1 MAEEESDKPYLEES
15 AFEALEKDSQEFIS
29 ILSRD
34 EALEKF
40 RVEYEKLLA
49 IMKKSRENEKHL
61 MEKCRK
67 LSAELVEKSSK
78 VAVLTKLTHDD
89 GETIS
94 SLKSELEKAWKMV
107 DKVYEREQKTKETID
122 SLQKEISRLNNL
134 MKERAGQDYNV
145 EDLLRLQEE
154 VTEERDQLL
163 SEVVKLRQSL
173 TEITEQQQ
181 EAEKAKNEAEQ
192 SVLQLQQ
199 DIQLRQSEEL
209 REARKKEKMETEL
222 KNLLA
227 EMNKKQAE
235 VQKLQQQ
242 IENGKEEQLKI
253 ENNLK
258 EQKTLNEKAGKELEQ
273 LKMKYQKLTQESE
286 QQSAMLDDVMKD
298 IGQKTAQLKE
308 TEDEAA
314 HMSLEISKL
323 SKMRDVLQ
331 NKLRTAEEQKVD
343 AEHEKSMLK
352 NQIIRLEKELETGK
366 KQAETDKRAIDG
378 LVRERDMLNQNLI
391 KATNATQKQIDL
403 VKLHEQSKQNLETE
417 IQNYKT
423 EAQKQRKIIYQLEKE
438 RDSFIKELSELKE
451 KVLSHMKDLEM
462 HQIQICNYEKEIEVQ
477 GVKLKQQKNLC
488 ETLRTE
494 RTLYSKNLIEAKDE
508 IAEMMMKL
516 RNSTRQV
523 DQLKEEIK
531 EKDIALEKVQVEF
544 QQSEAEKESM
554 KAELLKMTKQAHE
567 AKAYIDN
574 QEAEEKR
581 LLKIISEADAERLKQ
596 KKEFDKVLCERRAL
610 GTQLIHRNDEVALLY
625 EKIKI
630 QQAILNRGESEYR
643 QRVEDMRILKLEIK
657 KLRRE
662 KGILGKSVANV
673 QELRWEF
680 NHMQKELLKE
690 QTRCKILEEEL
701 QKPLQVHRWRK
712 LEASDPTTYELILK
726 VQRLQKRLISK
737 TGEVIEKEFLLQEK
751 EKLYMELR
759 HVLAR
764 QPGPEATEQLQ
775 QYRNILREKVLSS
788 ELSMCETQSKEYK
801 HEIERLN
808 NELLEVKKKYLS
820 QKRKEQQKKT
830 SRDSH
835 GPILELIQVP
845 LDGIPSLR
853 EKERSSIDMRTKLP
867 PLKTDVPHFNIGGF
881 PSSKPIPKIA
891 V

>member
-1 MAEEESDKPYLEES
+1 YLEES

-29 ILSRD
+29 ILNRD

-78 VAVLTKLTHDD
+78 VAVLTKLTNDD
-89 GETIS
+89 EETIS
-94 SLKSELEKAWKMV
+94 SLKAELEKAWKMV
-107 DKVYEREQKTKETID
+107 DKAYEREQKTKETIN
-122 SLQKEISRLNNL
+122 SLKKEISRLNNL
-134 MKERAGQDYNV
+134 MKEKAGQEYNV
-145 EDLLRLQEE
+145 EDLLRFQEE

-181 EAEKAKNEAEQ
+181 ETEKAKNEAEQ

-199 DIQLRQSEEL
+199 DIQLRQNEEL

-227 EMNKKQAE
+227 EMDNKEAE

-242 IENGKEEQLKI
+242 IENSKEEQLKI
-253 ENNLK
+253 ENSLR
-258 EQKTLNEKAGKELEQ
+258 EQKNLNEKAGKELEQ
-273 LKMKYQKLTQESE
+273 LKMKNQKLTQESE
-286 QQSAMLDDVMKD
+286 QHSAMIDDVMKD

-308 TEDEAA
+308 IEDEAA
-314 HMSLEISKL
+314 QMRLEISKL
-323 SKMRDVLQ
+323 SKTRDVLQ
-331 NKLRTAEEQKVD
+331 NKLRTAEEQRVD

-352 NQIIRLEKELETGK
+352 NQIIRLEKELETSK
-366 KQAETDKRAIDG
+366 KQAEIDKRTTDG

-403 VKLHEQSKQNLETE
+403 VKLHEQSKQNLEAE
-417 IQNYKT
+417 IQNYKI

-438 RDSFIKELSELKE
+438 RESFIHETSELKE
-451 KVLSHMKDLEM
+451 KVLNHMKDLEI
-462 HQIQICNYEKEIEVQ
+462 HQMQICDYEKEIQVQ
-477 GVKLKQQKNLC
+477 VIKLKQQQNLC

-508 IAEMMMKL
+508 IAEMKMKL
-516 RNSTRQV
+516 KTATRQV
-523 DQLKEEIK
+523 DQLKEELK
-531 EKDIALEKVQVEF
+531 EKEAALEKAHLEF
-544 QQSEAEKESM
+544 QQSEDEKESL
-554 KAELLKMTKQAHE
+554 KAELLKMTKQALE
-567 AKAYIDN
+567 TKAYIEN
-574 QEAEEKR
+574 QEAEEKK
-581 LLKIISEADAERLKQ
+581 LLKIIAEADAERLKQ
-596 KKEFDKVLCERRAL
+596 KKEFDKVLCERHAL
-610 GTQLIHRNDEVALLY
+610 GTQLMRRNDEVALLY

-630 QQAILNRGESEYR
+630 QQAILNRGETEYR
-643 QRVEDMRILKLEIK
+643 QRMEDMRILKLEIK

-673 QELRWEF
+673 EELRWEF
-680 NHMQKELLKE
+680 NHMQKELLRE

-751 EKLYMELR
+751 EKLYVELR

-775 QYRNILREKVLSS
+775 QYRNILREKTKQIKVLSS
-788 ELSMCETQSKEYK
+788 ELTMCETQSKEYK
-801 HEIERLN
+801 REIERLN
-808 NELLEVKKKYLS
+808 IELLEVKKKYLA
-820 QKRKEQQKKT
+820 QKRKEQQKK
-830 SRDSH
+830 
-835 GPILELIQVP
+835 
-845 LDGIPSLR
+845 
-853 EKERSSIDMRTKLP
+853 EKERSSVDMRTKLP
-867 PLKTDVPHFNIGGF
+867 PLKTDVPHFNVGGF
-881 PSSKPIPKIA
+881 PLSGPIPKI
-891 V
+891 

>member
-1 MAEEESDKPYLEES
+1 YLEES
-15 AFEALEKDSQEFIS
+15 AFEALEEDAQEFIS

-49 IMKKSRENEKHL
+49 IMKKSRENERHL

-107 DKVYEREQKTKETID
+107 DKACEREQKTKETIN
-122 SLQKEISRLNNL
+122 SLQKEISRLNDL
-134 MKERAGQDYNV
+134 MKERAGQEYNV
-145 EDLLRLQEE
+145 GDLLRFQEE
-154 VTEERDQLL
+154 VTEERDELL
-163 SEVVKLRQSL
+163 SEVVNLRQNL
-173 TEITEQQQ
+173 TEITEKQQ
-181 EAEKAKNEAEQ
+181 ETEKAKNEAEQ

-199 DIQLRQSEEL
+199 DIQLRQNEEL
-209 REARKKEKMETEL
+209 RETQKKEKMETDL

-227 EMNKKQAE
+227 EMDNKQAE
-235 VQKLQQQ
+235 VQRLQQQ
-242 IENGKEEQLKI
+242 IKNDKEEQLKI
-253 ENNLK
+253 ENNLT
-258 EQKTLNEKAGKELEQ
+258 EQKTLNEKAGKELEE
-273 LKMKYQKLTQESE
+273 LKMKYEKLTQESE

-298 IGQKTAQLKE
+298 IGRKTTQLKE
-308 TEDEAA
+308 IQDEASQ
-314 HMSLEISKL
+314 MSLEISKL
-323 SKMRDVLQ
+323 RKMRDVLQ
-331 NKLRTAEEQKVD
+331 NKLRTAEEQRVD

-352 NQIIRLEKELETGK
+352 NQIIRLEKELETAK
-366 KQAETDKRAIDG
+366 KQAEADKRAIDG

-391 KATNATQKQIDL
+391 KATNATQKQMDL
-403 VKLHEQSKQNLETE
+403 VKLHEQSKQNLEIE
-417 IQNYKT
+417 IHGYKI

-438 RDSFIKELSELKE
+438 RESFIKETSELKE
-451 KVLSHMKDLEM
+451 KILHHMKDIEV

-477 GVKLKQQKNLC
+477 MIKLKQQQKLC
-488 ETLRTE
+488 ESLRTE

-508 IAEMMMKL
+508 IAEMKMKL

-523 DQLKEEIK
+523 DHLKDEIK
-531 EKDIALEKVQVEF
+531 EKDIALEKAHVEF
-544 QQSEAEKESM
+544 QQSEDEKEAM
-554 KAELLKMTKQAHE
+554 KAELLKMTKEAQD
-567 AKAYIDN
+567 AKAHLES
-574 QEAEEKR
+574 QEAEEKN
-581 LLKIISEADAERLKQ
+581 LLKIIAEADAERLRQ
-596 KKEFDKVLCERRAL
+596 KKEFDKVLCERHAL
-610 GTQLIHRNDEVALLY
+610 GTQLIHRNEEVALLY

-630 QQAILNRGESEYR
+630 QQAILNRGDTEYR
-643 QRVEDMRILKLEIK
+643 QRMEDMRVLKLEIK
-657 KLRRE
+657 KLRQK

-690 QTRCKILEEEL
+690 QTRCKILEEEV

-726 VQRLQKRLISK
+726 VHRLQKRLISK

-775 QYRNILREKVLSS
+775 QFRNILREKMKQIKVLSS

-820 QKRKEQQKKT
+820 QKRKEQQKK
-830 SRDSH
+830 
-835 GPILELIQVP
+835 
-845 LDGIPSLR
+845 
-853 EKERSSIDMRTKLP
+853 EKERSTIDMRTKLP
-867 PLKTDVPHFNIGGF
+867 PLKTDVPHFNMRGF
-881 PSSKPIPKIA
+881 PLSKSIPKI
-891 V
+891 

>member
-1 MAEEESDKPYLEES
+1 YLEES

-49 IMKKSRENEKHL
+49 VMKKSRENEKHL

-78 VAVLTKLTHDD
+78 VAVLTKLTNDD

-107 DKVYEREQKTKETID
+107 DKAYEREQKTKETIN
-122 SLQKEISRLNNL
+122 SLNKEISRLNNL
-134 MKERAGQDYNV
+134 MKERAGQEYNV
-145 EDLLRLQEE
+145 EDLLRFQEE
-154 VTEERDQLL
+154 VTEERDELL
-163 SEVVKLRQSL
+163 SEVVKLRQNL
-173 TEITEQQQ
+173 TEITKQQQ
-181 EAEKAKNEAEQ
+181 ETEKAKNEAEQ

-199 DIQLRQSEEL
+199 DIQLRQNEEL
-209 REARKKEKMETEL
+209 REARKKDKMETEL

-227 EMNKKQAE
+227 EMDNKQAE

-242 IENGKEEQLKI
+242 IEKDKEEQLKI
-253 ENNLK
+253 ENNLR
-258 EQKTLNEKAGKELEQ
+258 EQKNLNEKAGKELEQ

-286 QQSAMLDDVMKD
+286 QQNAMIDDMMKD
-298 IGQKTAQLKE
+298 ISQKTAQLKE
-308 TEDEAA
+308 LEDEAA
-314 HMSLEISKL
+314 QMRLDISKL
-323 SKMRDVLQ
+323 SKIRDVLQ
-331 NKLRTAEEQKVD
+331 NKLHTAEEQKVD

-352 NQIIRLEKELETGK
+352 NQIIRLEKEVETAK
-366 KQAETDKRAIDG
+366 KQAETDKRTIDG
-378 LVRERDMLNQNLI
+378 LVRERDVLNQNLV
-391 KATNATQKQIDL
+391 KATNATEKQIHL

-417 IQNYKT
+417 IQSYKI

-438 RDSFIKELSELKE
+438 RESFINEASELKE
-451 KVLSHMKDLEM
+451 KVLCHMKDLEI
-462 HQIQICNYEKEIEVQ
+462 HQMQICDYEKEIQ
-477 GVKLKQQKNLC
+477 AQMIKLKQQQNLC
-488 ETLRTE
+488 DTLRTE

-508 IAEMMMKL
+508 IAEMKMKL
-516 RNSTRQV
+516 KNATRQL
-523 DQLKEEIK
+523 DQLKEELK
-531 EKDIALEKVQVEF
+531 EKDLALEKAHVEF
-544 QQSEAEKESM
+544 QQSEDEKESL
-554 KAELLKMTKQAHE
+554 KSELLKVTKQAQE
-567 AKAYIDN
+567 DKAYIEN
-574 QEAEEKR
+574 QEAEAKN
-581 LLKIISEADAERLKQ
+581 LLKIIAEADAERLRQ
-596 KKEFDKVLCERRAL
+596 KKEFDKVLCQRHAL
-610 GTQLIHRNDEVALLY
+610 GVQLIRRNDEVALLY

-630 QQAILNRGESEYR
+630 QQAILNRGEAQYR
-643 QRVEDMRILKLEIK
+643 QRMEDMRILKLEIK

-673 QELRWEF
+673 EELRWEF
-680 NHMQKELLKE
+680 NHMQKELLRE

-751 EKLYMELR
+751 EKLYVELR

-775 QYRNILREKVLSS
+775 QYRSILRDKTKQIKALSS
-788 ELSMCETQSKEYK
+788 ELSMCEAQSKEYK

-820 QKRKEQQKKT
+820 QKRKEQQKK
-830 SRDSH
+830 
-835 GPILELIQVP
+835 
-845 LDGIPSLR
+845 
-853 EKERSSIDMRTKLP
+853 EKEQSSIDMRMKLP
-867 PLKTDVPHFNIGGF
+867 PLKTDVPHFNQGDF
-881 PSSKPIPKIA
+881 PLSKPVPKI
-891 V
+891 

>member
-1 MAEEESDKPYLEES
+1 MAEEKSDKPYLEES

-29 ILSRD
+29 MLNRD

-40 RVEYEKLLA
+40 RVEYEKLFA
-49 IMKKSRENEKHL
+49 IMKKSRENERHL

-107 DKVYEREQKTKETID
+107 DKAHEREQKTKETIN
-122 SLQKEISRLNNL
+122 SLKKEISRLNTL
-134 MKERAGQDYNV
+134 MKERAGQENNV
-145 EDLLRLQEE
+145 DDLLRLQEE

-163 SEVVKLRQSL
+163 SEVVKLRQGL

-181 EAEKAKNEAEQ
+181 ETEKAKNEAEQ

-209 REARKKEKMETEL
+209 RETRKKEKMETEL
-222 KNLLA
+222 KNLLD
-227 EMNKKQAE
+227 EMDNKEAE
-235 VQKLQQQ
+235 VQKLQQE
-242 IENGKEEQLKI
+242 IENNKEKQMEI
-253 ENNLK
+253 ENNLR
-258 EQKTLNEKAGKELEQ
+258 EQKILNEKAGKELEQ
-273 LKMKYQKLTQESE
+273 LKMKYQKLTEESG
-286 QQSAMLDDVMKD
+286 QQNAMIDDVMKD

-308 TEDEAA
+308 IEDEAA
-314 HMSLEISKL
+314 QMHLEISKL

-343 AEHEKSMLK
+343 AEHEKNMLK
-352 NQIIRLEKELETGK
+352 NQIIRLEKELETAK
-366 KQAETDKRAIDG
+366 KQAEADKRTIDG

-417 IQNYKT
+417 IQSYKI

-438 RDSFIKELSELKE
+438 RESFIKETSELKE
-451 KVLSHMKDLEM
+451 KVLHHMKDLEI
-462 HQIQICNYEKEIEVQ
+462 HQMQICDCEKEIQVQ
-477 GVKLKQQKNLC
+477 MIKLKQQQNLC

-508 IAEMMMKL
+508 IAEMKMKL
-516 RNSTRQV
+516 KTATRHV
-523 DQLKEEIK
+523 DHLKEEIK
-531 EKDIALEKVQVEF
+531 EKDLALEKAHVEF
-544 QQSEAEKESM
+544 QQSEDEKESL
-554 KAELLKMTKQAHE
+554 KAELLKMTKQAQE
-567 AKAYIDN
+567 AKAYIEN
-574 QEAEEKR
+574 QEAEEKK
-581 LLKIISEADAERLKQ
+581 LIKIIAEADAERLRQ
-596 KKEFDKVLCERRAL
+596 NKELDKALCERHAL
-610 GTQLIHRNDEVALLY
+610 GTQLIRRNDEVALLY

-630 QQAILNRGESEYR
+630 QQAILNRGENEYR
-643 QRVEDMRILKLEIK
+643 QRMEDMRILRLEIK

-673 QELRWEF
+673 EELRCEF
-680 NHMQKELLKE
+680 NHMQKELLRE

-712 LEASDPTTYELILK
+712 LEASDPTTFELILK

-751 EKLYMELR
+751 EKLYVELR

-775 QYRNILREKVLSS
+775 QYRNILREKTKQIKALSS
-788 ELSMCETQSKEYK
+788 ELTMCETQSKEYK

-808 NELLEVKKKYLS
+808 SELLEVKKKYLS
-820 QKRKEQQKKT
+820 QKRKEQQKK
-830 SRDSH
+830 
-835 GPILELIQVP
+835 
-845 LDGIPSLR
+845 
-853 EKERSSIDMRTKLP
+853 EKERSGIDMGTKLP
-867 PLKTDVPHFNIGGF
+867 PLKTDVPHFNMGGF

>member
-1 MAEEESDKPYLEES
+1 MQEQEKSDKPYLEES
-15 AFEALEKDSQEFIS
+15 AFEALEKDSQEFINV
-29 ILSRD
+29 LSRD

-61 MEKCRK
+61 MGKCRK
-67 LSAELVEKSSK
+67 LSAELAEKSSK

-107 DKVYEREQKTKETID
+107 DKAHEREQKTKETIS
-122 SLQKEISRLNNL
+122 SLKKEISRLNNL
-134 MKERAGQDYNV
+134 MKEKAGQEYNV
-145 EDLLRLQEE
+145 EDLLRVQEE

-163 SEVVKLRQSL
+163 SEVVQLRQSL

-181 EAEKAKNEAEQ
+181 ETEKAKNEAEQ
-192 SVLQLQQ
+192 AVLQLQQ
-199 DIQLRQSEEL
+199 EIQLRQSEEL
-209 REARKKEKMETEL
+209 RETRKKEKMETEL

-227 EMNKKQAE
+227 EMDNKQAE

-242 IENGKEEQLKI
+242 IENDKEEQLNI
-253 ENNLK
+253 ENNLR
-258 EQKTLNEKAGKELEQ
+258 EQKILNEKAGKELEQ
-273 LKMKYQKLTQESE
+273 LKMKYQKLTEESE
-286 QQSAMLDDVMKD
+286 QQSAMIDDVMKD
-298 IGQKTAQLKE
+298 ISQKTAQLKE
-308 TEDEAA
+308 VEDEAA
-314 HMSLEISKL
+314 QMRLEISKL
-323 SKMRDVLQ
+323 SKVRDVLQ

-352 NQIIRLEKELETGK
+352 NQIIRLEKELETAK
-366 KQAETDKRAIDG
+366 KQAETDKRTIDG

-403 VKLHEQSKQNLETE
+403 VKLHEQSKQNLESE

-438 RDSFIKELSELKE
+438 RESFIKETSELKE
-451 KVLSHMKDLEM
+451 KVLHHMKDLEI
-462 HQIQICNYEKEIEVQ
+462 HQIQICDYEKEVQ
-477 GVKLKQQKNLC
+477 EQTIKLKQQQNLC
-488 ETLRTE
+488 ETLRAE

-508 IAEMMMKL
+508 IAEMKMKL
-516 RNSTRQV
+516 KTATRQL
-523 DQLKEEIK
+523 DHLKEELR
-531 EKDIALEKVQVEF
+531 EKDVALEKAHVEF
-544 QQSEAEKESM
+544 QQSEDEKESL
-554 KAELLKMTKQAHE
+554 KAELLKMTKQAQE
-567 AKAYIDN
+567 ARAYIAN
-574 QEAEEKR
+574 QEAEEKN
-581 LLKIISEADAERLKQ
+581 LLKIIAEADAERLKH
-596 KKEFDKVLCERRAL
+596 KKEFDKVLSERRAL

-630 QQAILNRGESEYR
+630 QQAILNRGETEYR
-643 QRVEDMRILKLEIK
+643 QRMEDMRILKLEIK

-673 QELRWEF
+673 EELRWEF
-680 NHMQKELLKE
+680 NHMQKELLRE

-712 LEASDPTTYELILK
+712 LEARDPTTFELILK

-751 EKLYMELR
+751 EKLYVELR

-764 QPGPEATEQLQ
+764 QPGPEAAEQLQ
-775 QYRNILREKVLSS
+775 QFRNVLREKTKQIKALSS

-808 NELLEVKKKYLS
+808 NELLEAKKKYLS
-820 QKRKEQQKKT
+820 QKRKEQQKK
-830 SRDSH
+830 
-835 GPILELIQVP
+835 
-845 LDGIPSLR
+845 
-853 EKERSSIDMRTKLP
+853 EKEQSSIDMGTKLP
-867 PLKTDVPHFNIGGF
+867 PLKAAVPHFNTGGF
-881 PSSKPIPKIA
+881 PLSKPIPRIA

>member
-1 MAEEESDKPYLEES
+1 YLEES

-29 ILSRD
+29 ILNRD

-49 IMKKSRENEKHL
+49 ILKKSRENEKHL

-67 LSAELVEKSSK
+67 LSVELVEKASK

-107 DKVYEREQKTKETID
+107 DKAYEREQKTKETID
-122 SLQKEISRLNNL
+122 SLKNEISRLNNL
-134 MKERAGQDYNV
+134 IKERAGQEYNV
-145 EDLLRLQEE
+145 QDLLRLQEE

-181 EAEKAKNEAEQ
+181 ETEKAKNEAEQ

-199 DIQLRQSEEL
+199 EIQLRQAEEL

-227 EMNKKQAE
+227 EMDNKQAE

-242 IENGKEEQLKI
+242 IEKDKEEQLKI
-253 ENNLK
+253 ENNLR
-258 EQKTLNEKAGKELEQ
+258 EQKTLNEKADKELEQ
-273 LKMKYQKLTQESE
+273 MKMKYQKLTHESE

-308 TEDEAA
+308 IQDEAA
-314 HMSLEISKL
+314 RMSLEISKL

-343 AEHEKSMLK
+343 AEHEKNMLK

-366 KQAETDKRAIDG
+366 KQAEADKRAIDG

-438 RDSFIKELSELKE
+438 RESFIKELSELKE
-451 KVLSHMKDLEM
+451 KVLNYMKDVEM

-477 GVKLKQQKNLC
+477 GFKLKQQQNLC
-488 ETLRTE
+488 ETLRSE
-494 RTLYSKNLIEAKDE
+494 RTLYSQNLIEAKDE

-516 RNSTRQV
+516 KNSTRQV

-531 EKDIALEKVQVEF
+531 EKDVALEKVNVEF
-544 QQSEAEKESM
+544 QQSEDEKEAM
-554 KAELLKMTKQAHE
+554 KAELLKMTKQAQE
-567 AKAYIDN
+567 AKAYIQN

-581 LLKIISEADAERLKQ
+581 LLKIIAEADAERLKQ
-596 KKEFDKVLCERRAL
+596 KKEFDKVLCERHAL
-610 GTQLIHRNDEVALLY
+610 GTRLIRRNDEVALLY
-625 EKIKI
+625 QKIRI

-643 QRVEDMRILKLEIK
+643 QRLEDMRILKLEIR

-680 NHMQKELLKE
+680 NHMQKELLRE

-751 EKLYMELR
+751 EKLYVELR

-775 QYRNILREKVLSS
+775 QYRNILRQKMKQIKVLSS

-820 QKRKEQQKKT
+820 QKRKEQQKK
-830 SRDSH
+830 
-835 GPILELIQVP
+835 
-845 LDGIPSLR
+845 
-853 EKERSSIDMRTKLP
+853 EKEQSRIDMRIKLP

-881 PSSKPIPKIA
+881 PSSKPIPKI
-891 V
+891 

>member
-1 MAEEESDKPYLEES
+1 MAEEETGNPYIEES

-29 ILSRD
+29 ILNRD

-49 IMKKSRENEKHL
+49 VMKKSRENEKHL

-107 DKVYEREQKTKETID
+107 DKAYEREQKTKETIN
-122 SLQKEISRLNNL
+122 SLKKEISHLNNL
-134 MKERAGQDYNV
+134 MKERAGHEYNV

-173 TEITEQQQ
+173 TEVTEQQQ
-181 EAEKAKNEAEQ
+181 ETEKAKNEAEQ

-222 KNLLA
+222 KNLLT
-227 EMNKKQAE
+227 EMDNKQAE

-242 IENGKEEQLKI
+242 IENDKEEQLKI
-253 ENNLK
+253 ENNLR

-298 IGQKTAQLKE
+298 IGQKTTQLKE
-308 TEDEAA
+308 LQDETAQ
-314 HMSLEISKL
+314 MSLEISKL

-331 NKLRTAEEQKVD
+331 SKLRTAEEHKVD

-352 NQIIRLEKELETGK
+352 NQIVRLEKELETGK

-391 KATNATQKQIDL
+391 KAANTTQKQIDL
-403 VKLHEQSKQNLETE
+403 MKLHEQSKQNLESE
-417 IQNYKT
+417 IQNYKI

-438 RDSFIKELSELKE
+438 RESFIKEMSELKE
-451 KVLSHMKDLEM
+451 KVLNHMKDLEM
-462 HQIQICNYEKEIEVQ
+462 HQIQICNYEKEIEMQVI
-477 GVKLKQQKNLC
+477 KLKQQQNLC

-516 RNSTRQV
+516 KASTRQV

-531 EKDIALEKVQVEF
+531 EKDIALEKAQVEF
-544 QQSEAEKESM
+544 QQSEDERKSM
-554 KAELLKMTKQAHE
+554 KAELLKMATQAQE
-567 AKAYIDN
+567 AKAYIKN
-574 QEAEEKR
+574 QEAEEKK
-581 LLKIISEADAERLKQ
+581 LLKIIAEADAERLKQ
-596 KKEFDKVLCERRAL
+596 KKEFDKVLCERHAL
-610 GTQLIHRNDEVALLY
+610 GTRLIHRNDEVALLY

-630 QQAILNRGESEYR
+630 QQAILNRGESDYR
-643 QRVEDMRILKLEIK
+643 QRVEDMRLLKLEIK

-680 NHMQKELLKE
+680 NHMQKELLRE

-712 LEASDPTTYELILK
+712 LEASDPTTYELVLK

-751 EKLYMELR
+751 EKLYVELR
-759 HVLAR
+759 HMLAR

-775 QYRNILREKVLSS
+775 QYRNILREKTKQIKALSS
-788 ELSMCETQSKEYK
+788 ELSMCEMQSKEYK
-801 HEIERLN
+801 NEIERLN
-808 NELLEVKKKYLS
+808 HELLEVKKKYLS
-820 QKRKEQQKKT
+820 QKRKEQQKK
-830 SRDSH
+830 
-835 GPILELIQVP
+835 
-845 LDGIPSLR
+845 
-853 EKERSSIDMRTKLP
+853 EKEQSSIDMRTRLP
-867 PLKTDVPHFNIGGF
+867 PLRTDVPHFNTGDF
-881 PSSKPIPKIA
+881 PSSKSIPKIA

>member
-1 MAEEESDKPYLEES
+1 YVEES

-49 IMKKSRENEKHL
+49 IMKKSRENEQHL

-67 LSAELVEKSSK
+67 LSAELVEKASK
-78 VAVLTKLTHDD
+78 VAVLTKITHDD
-89 GETIS
+89 EETIS
-94 SLKSELEKAWKMV
+94 SLKSELERAWKMV
-107 DKVYEREQKTKETID
+107 DKAHEREQKTKETID
-122 SLQKEISRLNNL
+122 SLKMEISRLNNL

-163 SEVVKLRQSL
+163 SEIVALRQSL

-181 EAEKAKNEAEQ
+181 ETEKAKNEAEQ
-192 SVLQLQQ
+192 SVLQLQE

-209 REARKKEKMETEL
+209 REIRKKEKVETEL
-222 KNLLA
+222 KNLQA
-227 EMNKKQAE
+227 EMDKKQAE

-242 IENGKEEQLKI
+242 IENDKEEQLKI

-273 LKMKYQKLTQESE
+273 LKMKYQKLSQDNE

-308 TEDEAA
+308 IEDESA

-331 NKLRTAEEQKVD
+331 NKLCTAEEQKVD
-343 AEHEKSMLK
+343 AEHEKNMLK
-352 NQIIRLEKELETGK
+352 NQIFRLEKELETGK
-366 KQAETDKRAIDG
+366 KQAESDKRAIDG

-391 KATNATQKQIDL
+391 KAANATQKQIDL
-403 VKLHEQSKQNLETE
+403 VKFHEQSKQNLETE
-417 IQNYKT
+417 IQQYKI

-438 RDSFIKELSELKE
+438 RESFIKELSELKE
-451 KVLSHMKDLEM
+451 KVLNHMKDLEM
-462 HQIQICNYEKEIEVQ
+462 HQIQICNYEKEIEGQ
-477 GVKLKQQKNLC
+477 GVKLKHQQALC
-488 ETLRTE
+488 ESLRTE

-508 IAEMMMKL
+508 MAEMMMKL
-516 RNSTRQV
+516 KNSTRQV

-544 QQSEAEKESM
+544 QQSEDEKESM
-554 KAELLKMTKQAHE
+554 KAELLKMTKQAQE
-567 AKAYIDN
+567 VKAYIEN

-581 LLKIISEADAERLKQ
+581 LLKIIAEADAERLKQ
-596 KKEFDKVLCERRAL
+596 KREFDKVMLGERHAL
-610 GTQLIHRNDEVALLY
+610 GTQLIRRNDEVALLY

-630 QQAILNRGESEYR
+630 QQSILNRGENEYR

-680 NHMQKELLKE
+680 NHMQKELLRE

-737 TGEVIEKEFLLQEK
+737 TSEVIEKEFLLQEK
-751 EKLYMELR
+751 EKLYVELR

-775 QYRNILREKVLSS
+775 QYRNILREKVKQIKVLSS
-788 ELSMCETQSKEYK
+788 ELTMCETQSKEYK

-820 QKRKEQQKKT
+820 QKRKEQQKK
-830 SRDSH
+830 
-835 GPILELIQVP
+835 
-845 LDGIPSLR
+845 
-853 EKERSSIDMRTKLP
+853 EKERSSIGMRTKLP
-867 PLKTDVPHFNIGGF
+867 PLKTDVPHFNLGGY
-881 PSSKPIPKIA
+881 PSRKHIPK

>member
-15 AFEALEKDSQEFIS
+15 AFEALEKDSEEFIS
-29 ILSRD
+29 ILNRD

-40 RVEYEKLLA
+40 RVEYEKLFA
-49 IMKKSRENEKHL
+49 IMKKSRENERHL

-78 VAVLTKLTHDD
+78 IAVLTKLTHDD
-89 GETIS
+89 EETIS

-107 DKVYEREQKTKETID
+107 DKAYEREQKTKETID
-122 SLQKEISRLNNL
+122 SLKVEISRLNNL
-134 MKERAGQDYNV
+134 MKERAGQEDNV

-163 SEVVKLRQSL
+163 SEVVKLRQNL

-181 EAEKAKNEAEQ
+181 ETEKAKNEAEQ

-227 EMNKKQAE
+227 EMDKKQAE

-242 IENGKEEQLKI
+242 IENAKEEQLKI

-273 LKMKYQKLTQESE
+273 LKMKYQKLTQENE

-308 TEDEAA
+308 TEDEVA

-331 NKLRTAEEQKVD
+331 NKLRTAEEHKVD
-343 AEHEKSMLK
+343 AEHENSMLK
-352 NQIIRLEKELETGK
+352 NQIVKLEKELETGK

-391 KATNATQKQIDL
+391 KAANANQKQIDL

-417 IQNYKT
+417 IQNYKI

-438 RDSFIKELSELKE
+438 RESFIKEMSELKE
-451 KVLSHMKDLEM
+451 KVLNHMKDLEM
-462 HQIQICNYEKEIEVQ
+462 HQIQICNYEKEIEMQ
-477 GVKLKQQKNLC
+477 GVKLKQQQNLC
-488 ETLRTE
+488 ETLRAE

-531 EKDIALEKVQVEF
+531 EKDIALEKVQVEL
-544 QQSEAEKESM
+544 QQSEDEKESM
-554 KAELLKMTKQAHE
+554 KAELLKMTKQAQE
-567 AKAYIDN
+567 AKAYIEN

-581 LLKIISEADAERLKQ
+581 LLKIIAEADVERLKQ
-596 KKEFDKVLCERRAL
+596 KKEFDKVLCERHAL
-610 GTQLIHRNDEVALLY
+610 GTQLIRRNDEVALLY

-680 NHMQKELLKE
+680 NHMQKELLRE

-751 EKLYMELR
+751 EKLYVELR

-788 ELSMCETQSKEYK
+788 ELSMWETQSKEYK

-820 QKRKEQQKKT
+820 QKRKEQQKK
-830 SRDSH
+830 
-835 GPILELIQVP
+835 
-845 LDGIPSLR
+845 

>member
-1 MAEEESDKPYLEES
+1 MAEEETGNPYIEES

-29 ILSRD
+29 ILNRD

-49 IMKKSRENEKHL
+49 VMKKSRENEKHL

-67 LSAELVEKSSK
+67 LSAELVERSSK

-107 DKVYEREQKTKETID
+107 DKAYEREQKTKETIN
-122 SLQKEISRLNNL
+122 SLKKEISHLNNL
-134 MKERAGQDYNV
+134 MKERAGHEYNV

-173 TEITEQQQ
+173 TEVTEQQQ
-181 EAEKAKNEAEQ
+181 ETEKAKNEAEQ

-227 EMNKKQAE
+227 EMDNKQAE

-242 IENGKEEQLKI
+242 IENDKEEQLKI
-253 ENNLK
+253 ENNLR

-298 IGQKTAQLKE
+298 IGQKTTQLKE
-308 TEDEAA
+308 LQDETAQ
-314 HMSLEISKL
+314 MSLEISKL

-331 NKLRTAEEQKVD
+331 SKLRTAEEHKVD

-352 NQIIRLEKELETGK
+352 NQIVRLEKELETGK

-391 KATNATQKQIDL
+391 KAANTTQKQIDL
-403 VKLHEQSKQNLETE
+403 MKLHEQSKQNLESE
-417 IQNYKT
+417 IQNYKI

-438 RDSFIKELSELKE
+438 RESFIKEMSELKE
-451 KVLSHMKDLEM
+451 KVLNHMKDLEM
-462 HQIQICNYEKEIEVQ
+462 HQIQICNYEKEIELQVI
-477 GVKLKQQKNLC
+477 KLKQQQNLC

-516 RNSTRQV
+516 KASTRQV

-531 EKDIALEKVQVEF
+531 EKDIALEKAQVEF
-544 QQSEAEKESM
+544 QQSEDERKSM
-554 KAELLKMTKQAHE
+554 KAELLKMTTQAQE
-567 AKAYIDN
+567 AKAYIKN
-574 QEAEEKR
+574 QEAEEKK
-581 LLKIISEADAERLKQ
+581 LLKIIAEADAERLKQ
-596 KKEFDKVLCERRAL
+596 KKEFDKVLCERHAL
-610 GTQLIHRNDEVALLY
+610 GTRLIHRNDEVALLY

-630 QQAILNRGESEYR
+630 QQAILNRGESDYR
-643 QRVEDMRILKLEIK
+643 QRVEDMRLLKLEIK

-680 NHMQKELLKE
+680 NHMQKELLRE

-712 LEASDPTTYELILK
+712 LEASDPTTYELVLK

-751 EKLYMELR
+751 EKLYVELR

-775 QYRNILREKVLSS
+775 QYRNILREKTKQIKALSS
-788 ELSMCETQSKEYK
+788 ELSMCEMQSKEYK
-801 HEIERLN
+801 NEIERLN

-820 QKRKEQQKKT
+820 QKRKEQQKK
-830 SRDSH
+830 
-835 GPILELIQVP
+835 
-845 LDGIPSLR
+845 
-853 EKERSSIDMRTKLP
+853 EKEQSSIDMRTRLP
-867 PLKTDVPHFNIGGF
+867 PLRTDVPHFNTGDF
-881 PSSKPIPKIA
+881 PSSKSIPKIA

>member
-1 MAEEESDKPYLEES
+1 EETDNPYIEES

-29 ILSRD
+29 ILNRD
-34 EALEKF
+34 EVLEKF

-49 IMKKSRENEKHL
+49 VMKKSRENEKHL

-107 DKVYEREQKTKETID
+107 DKAYEREQKTKETIN
-122 SLQKEISRLNNL
+122 SLNKEISQLNNL
-134 MKERAGQDYNV
+134 MKERAGHEYNV

-181 EAEKAKNEAEQ
+181 ETEKAKNEAEQ

-227 EMNKKQAE
+227 EMDNKQAE

-242 IENGKEEQLKI
+242 IENDKEEQLKI
-253 ENNLK
+253 ENNLR

-298 IGQKTAQLKE
+298 IGQKTTQLKE
-308 TEDEAA
+308 LQDETAQ
-314 HMSLEISKL
+314 MSLEISKL

-331 NKLRTAEEQKVD
+331 SKLRTAEEYKVD
-343 AEHEKSMLK
+343 AEHENSMLK

-391 KATNATQKQIDL
+391 KAANATQKQIDL
-403 VKLHEQSKQNLETE
+403 MKLHEQSKQNLESE
-417 IQNYKT
+417 IQNYKI

-438 RDSFIKELSELKE
+438 RESFIKEMSELKE
-451 KVLSHMKDLEM
+451 KVLNHMKDLEM
-462 HQIQICNYEKEIEVQ
+462 HQIQICDYEKEIEMQVI
-477 GVKLKQQKNLC
+477 KLKQQQNLC

-516 RNSTRQV
+516 KASTRQV

-531 EKDIALEKVQVEF
+531 EKDIALEKAHVEF
-544 QQSEAEKESM
+544 QQSEDERKSM
-554 KAELLKMTKQAHE
+554 KAELLKMTIQAQE
-567 AKAYIDN
+567 AKAYIKN
-574 QEAEEKR
+574 QEAEEKK
-581 LLKIISEADAERLKQ
+581 LLKIIAEADAERLKQ
-596 KKEFDKVLCERRAL
+596 KKEFDKVLCERHAL

-630 QQAILNRGESEYR
+630 QQAILNRGESDYR
-643 QRVEDMRILKLEIK
+643 QRVEDMRLLKLEIK

-662 KGILGKSVANV
+662 KGILGKNVANV

-680 NHMQKELLKE
+680 NHMQKELLRE
-690 QTRCKILEEEL
+690 QTRCKILEEEM

-737 TGEVIEKEFLLQEK
+737 TGEVIEKEFLLQ
-751 EKLYMELR
+751 
-759 HVLAR
+759 VLQHHYFVA
-764 QPGPEATEQLQ
+764 
-775 QYRNILREKVLSS
+775 
-788 ELSMCETQSKEYK
+788 
-801 HEIERLN
+801 
-808 NELLEVKKKYLS
+808 
-820 QKRKEQQKKT
+820 
-830 SRDSH
+830 SH
-835 GPILELIQVP
+835 
-845 LDGIPSLR
+845 
-853 EKERSSIDMRTKLP
+853 
-867 PLKTDVPHFNIGGF
+867 
-881 PSSKPIPKIA
+881 
-891 V
+891 

>member
-1 MAEEESDKPYLEES
+1 YLEES

-29 ILSRD
+29 ILNRD

-78 VAVLTKLTHDD
+78 VAVLSKLNHDD

-107 DKVYEREQKTKETID
+107 DKAYEREQKTKETIN
-122 SLQKEISRLNNL
+122 SLKNEISRLNNL
-134 MKERAGQDYNV
+134 MKERAGHEYNV

-181 EAEKAKNEAEQ
+181 ETEKAKNEAEQ
-192 SVLQLQQ
+192 TVLQLQQ
-199 DIQLRQSEEL
+199 DIQLCQSEEL
-209 REARKKEKMETEL
+209 REARKKERMETEL

-227 EMNKKQAE
+227 EMDNKHLSKTQAIQLCKGQGRNL
-235 VQKLQQQ
+235 QKKVRQLLQFHQ
-242 IENGKEEQLKI
+242 
-253 ENNLK
+253 
-258 EQKTLNEKAGKELEQ
+258 TLNEKAGKELEQ
-273 LKMKYQKLTQESE
+273 VKMKYQKLTQESE

-308 TEDEAA
+308 IEDEAA
-314 HMSLEISKL
+314 QMSLEISKL

-331 NKLRTAEEQKVD
+331 NKLRTAEEHKVD

-391 KATNATQKQIDL
+391 KAANATQKQIDL
-403 VKLHEQSKQNLETE
+403 VKFHEQSKQNLESE
-417 IQNYKT
+417 IQNYKI

-438 RDSFIKELSELKE
+438 RESFIKEMSELKE
-451 KVLSHMKDLEM
+451 KVLNHMKDLEM

-477 GVKLKQQKNLC
+477 AIKLKQQQNLC

-516 RNSTRQV
+516 KTSTRQV

-531 EKDIALEKVQVEF
+531 EKDIALEKAHVEF
-544 QQSEAEKESM
+544 QQSEDERESM
-554 KAELLKMTKQAHE
+554 KAELLKMTIQAQE
-567 AKAYIDN
+567 AKAYIKN
-574 QEAEEKR
+574 QEAEEKK
-581 LLKIISEADAERLKQ
+581 LLKIIAEADAERLKQ
-596 KKEFDKVLCERRAL
+596 KKEFDKVLCERHAL
-610 GTQLIHRNDEVALLY
+610 GTQLIRRNGEVALLY

-657 KLRRE
+657 KLWRE
-662 KGILGKSVANV
+662 KGILGKGVANV

-680 NHMQKELLKE
+680 NHMQKELLRE

-701 QKPLQVHRWRK
+701 QKPLQIHRWRK

-751 EKLYMELR
+751 EKLYVELR

-764 QPGPEATEQLQ
+764 QPGPEAREQLQ
-775 QYRNILREKVLSS
+775 QYRNILREKMKQIKALSS
-788 ELSMCETQSKEYK
+788 ELSMCEMQSKEYK
-801 HEIERLN
+801 NEIERLN

-820 QKRKEQQKKT
+820 QKRKEQQKK
-830 SRDSH
+830 
-835 GPILELIQVP
+835 
-845 LDGIPSLR
+845 
-853 EKERSSIDMRTKLP
+853 EKEQSSIDMRTKLP
-867 PLKTDVPHFNIGGF
+867 PLKTDVAHFNTGGF
-881 PSSKPIPKIA
+881 PSSKPIPKI
-891 V
+891 

>member
-227 EMNKKQAE
+227 EMDKKQAE

-567 AKAYIDN
+567 AKVYIDN

-610 GTQLIHRNDEVALLY
+610 GTQLIHRNDEVELLY

-775 QYRNILREKVLSS
+775 QYRNILREKVKQIKVLSS

-820 QKRKEQQKKT
+820 QKRKEQQKK
-830 SRDSH
+830 
-835 GPILELIQVP
+835 
-845 LDGIPSLR
+845 